1 MITYP
6 LTPGAFLEK
15 FRHGQL
21 GDKEITISKE
31 TVTEGELIV
40 FFSIYEQ
47 YWPYPFVFKSHH
59 VYPLRTVILQGRVTQ
74 VKNDK
79 FDCELLENNGFAQK
93 EGVVGKTLTIPKGQ
107 LLCEQNYTSIE
118 KLGIWDREK
127 TFMPEHFPWEPA
139 SVTT

>member
-47 YWPYPFVFKSHH
+47 YWPYPFVFESHH